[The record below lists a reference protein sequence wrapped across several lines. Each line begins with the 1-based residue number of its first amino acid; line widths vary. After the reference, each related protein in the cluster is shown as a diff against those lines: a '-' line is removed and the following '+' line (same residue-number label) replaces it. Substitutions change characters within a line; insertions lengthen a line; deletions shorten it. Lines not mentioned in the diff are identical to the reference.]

1 MRKSVLVSGS
11 NGQLG
16 RALQEAS
23 RFFPDLKI
31 DFLDRNQ
38 LDLSQIGTKGKKIAW
53 PKELLDT
60 HYDYY
65 IHAAAYT
72 AVDQA
77 EKDVKL
83 CFQVNALAVK
93 HLAEY
98 LSKKNT
104 KFIYISSDYVYHSLQ
119 NTPFTEKDLP
129 QPKGVYARSKLAGEE
144 AVKQTIADYLIF
156 RTSWVY
162 GEHGKNFVK
171 TMDRLGKERDE
182 INVVF
187 DQIGSPTWVYDLANM
202 LLTIIDNGKA
212 KKAKGIFN
220 YSNEGI
226 CSWYDF
232 ALSIMQYRGYSTKIF
247 PVRTTSFPLPAARP
261 QFSAMDKSHF
271 KETFGLDIPHWRE
284 SLHKCLNSLRD

>member
-1 MRKSVLVSGS
+1 MRKSILVSGS

-16 RALQEAS
+16 KALQEAS
-23 RFFPDLKI
+23 LHFPDLKI
-31 DFLDRNQ
+31 DFLDRYQ
-38 LDLSQIGTKGKKIAW
+38 LDLSQIGTKGEEIAW
-53 PKELLDT
+53 PNELLGT
-60 HYDYY
+60 RYDYY

-77 EKDVKL
+77 EKEAKL

-93 HLAEY
+93 HLAQY
-98 LSKKNT
+98 LSLKNT

-119 NTPFTEKDLP
+119 NTPFIEKDLP

-144 AVKQTIADYLIF
+144 AVKQNSSDYLIF

-171 TMDRLGKERDE
+171 TMDRLAKERKE

-212 KKAKGIFN
+212 GEAKGIFN

-232 ALSIMQYRGYSTKIF
+232 ALSVMQFRGHSTKIT
-247 PVRTTSFPLPAARP
+247 PVRTTSFPLPAPRP
-261 QFSAMDKSHF
+261 PFSAMDKSHF
-271 KETFGLDIPHWRE
+271 KEVFGLDISHWRDA
-284 SLHKCLNSLRD
+284 LQKCLNRFYD

>member
-16 RALQEAS
+16 KALQAAS
-23 RFFPDLKI
+23 MLFPSLKI
-31 DFLDRNQ
+31 DFLDRGQ
-38 LDLSQIGTKGKKIAW
+38 LDISRIGTKGEETAW
-53 PKELLDT
+53 PKSLLET
-60 HYDYY
+60 QYDYY

-72 AVDQA
+72 AVDEA
-77 EKDVKL
+77 EREVKL
-83 CFQVNALAVK
+83 CFQVNALAVR
-93 HLAEY
+93 HLAQFF
-98 LSKKNT
+98 SSTKT
-104 KFIYISSDYVYHSLQ
+104 KFIYISSDYVYHSSQ

-144 AVKQTIADYLIF
+144 AVKQNSSDYLIF

-162 GEHGKNFVK
+162 GEDGKNFVK

-182 INVVF
+182 ISVVF
-187 DQIGSPTWVYDLANM
+187 DQIGSPTWAHDLANM

-212 KKAKGIFN
+212 KETKGLFN

-232 ALSIMQYRGYSTKIF
+232 ALSVMQYRGHTTEII
-247 PVRTTSFPLPAARP
+247 PVRTTSFPLPAPRP
-261 QFSAMDKSHF
+261 AFSAMDKSHF
-271 KETFGLDIPHWRE
+271 KEVFGLGIPHWRD
-284 SLHKCLNSLRD
+284 SLQKCLDRFCD

>member
-1 MRKSVLVSGS
+1 MRKSILVSGS

-16 RALQEAS
+16 KALQEAS
-23 RFFPDLKI
+23 LHFPDLKI
-31 DFLDRNQ
+31 DFLDRYQ
-38 LDLSQIGTKGKKIAW
+38 LDLSQIGTKGEEIAW
-53 PKELLDT
+53 PNELLGT
-60 HYDYY
+60 RYDYY

-77 EKDVKL
+77 EKEAKL

-93 HLAEY
+93 HLAQY
-98 LSKKNT
+98 LSLKNT

-144 AVKQTIADYLIF
+144 AVKQNSSDYLIF

-171 TMDRLGKERDE
+171 TMDRLAKERKE

-212 KKAKGIFN
+212 GEAKGIFN

-232 ALSIMQYRGYSTKIF
+232 ALSIMQFRGHSTKIT
-247 PVRTTSFPLPAARP
+247 PVRTTSFPLPATRP
-261 QFSAMDKSHF
+261 PFSAMDKSHF
-271 KETFGLDIPHWRE
+271 KEVFGLDISHWRDA
-284 SLHKCLNSLRD
+284 LQKCLNRFYD

>member
-16 RALQEAS
+16 KALQEAS
-23 RFFPDLKI
+23 LHFPDLKI
-31 DFLDRNQ
+31 DFLDRYQ
-38 LDLSQIGTKGKKIAW
+38 LDLSHIGTKGEEISW
-53 PKELLDT
+53 PNELLGT

-77 EKDVKL
+77 EKEVKL
-83 CFQVNALAVK
+83 CFQVNAMSVK
-93 HLAEY
+93 HLAQY
-98 LSKKNT
+98 LSLKNT

-119 NTPFTEKDLP
+119 NTPFIEKDLP

-144 AVKQTIADYLIF
+144 AVKQNSTDYLIF

-171 TMDRLGKERDE
+171 TMDRLGKEREE

-212 KKAKGIFN
+212 GEAKGIFN

-232 ALSIMQYRGYSTKIF
+232 ALSIMQFRGHSTKIT
-247 PVRTTSFPLPAARP
+247 PVRTTSFPLPAPRP
-261 QFSAMDKSHF
+261 PFSAMDKSHF
-271 KETFGLDIPHWRE
+271 KEVFGLDIPHWRAA
-284 SLHKCLNSLRD
+284 LQKCLNRFHD

>member
-23 RFFPDLKI
+23 LFFPNLKI
-31 DFLDRNQ
+31 DFLDRGQ
-38 LDLSQIGTKGKKIAW
+38 LDLSQIGTKGEKIAW

-77 EKDVKL
+77 EKEVKL

-93 HLAEY
+93 HLAQY
-98 LSKKNT
+98 LYLKNT

-144 AVKQTIADYLIF
+144 AVKQNSADYLIF

-171 TMDRLGKERDE
+171 TMDRLGREREE

-212 KKAKGIFN
+212 QKAKGIFN

-261 QFSAMDKSHF
+261 PFSAMDKSHF

-284 SLHKCLNSLRD
+284 SLHKCLNSFSD

>member
-23 RFFPDLKI
+23 LFFPDLKI
-31 DFLDRNQ
+31 DFLDRGQ
-38 LDLSQIGTKGKKIAW
+38 LDLSQIGTKGEKIAW

-93 HLAEY
+93 HLAQY
-98 LSKKNT
+98 LSSKNT

-144 AVKQTIADYLIF
+144 AVKQNSADYLIF

-171 TMDRLGKERDE
+171 TMDRLGREREE

-212 KKAKGIFN
+212 GEAKGIFN

-232 ALSIMQYRGYSTKIF
+232 ALSIMQYREYSTKIF

-261 QFSAMDKSHF
+261 PFSAMDKSHF

-284 SLHKCLNSLRD
+284 SLHKCLNSFSD

>member
-23 RFFPDLKI
+23 LFFADLKI
-31 DFLDRNQ
+31 DFLDRGQ
-38 LDLSQIGTKGKKIAW
+38 LDLSQIGTKGEKIAW

-93 HLAEY
+93 HLAQY
-98 LSKKNT
+98 LSSKNT

-144 AVKQTIADYLIF
+144 AVKQNSADYLIF

-171 TMDRLGKERDE
+171 TMDRLGREREE

-212 KKAKGIFN
+212 GEAKGIFN

-261 QFSAMDKSHF
+261 PFSAMDKSHF

-284 SLHKCLNSLRD
+284 SLHKCLNSFSD

>member
-1 MRKSVLVSGS
+1 MSKSVLVSGS

-23 RFFPDLKI
+23 LLFPDLKI
-31 DFLDRNQ
+31 DFLDRSQ
-38 LDLSQIGTKGKKIAW
+38 LDFSEIGTKGEEITW
-53 PKELLDT
+53 PNELLDT

-93 HLAEY
+93 HLAQY
-98 LSKKNT
+98 LSSKNT

-119 NTPFTEKDLP
+119 NTPFTEMDLP

-144 AVKQTIADYLIF
+144 AVKQNSADYLIF

-171 TMDRLGKERDE
+171 TMDRLGREREE

-212 KKAKGIFN
+212 KEAKGIFN

-261 QFSAMDKSHF
+261 PFSAMDKSHF

-284 SLHKCLNSLRD
+284 SLHKCLNSFSD

>member
-16 RALQEAS
+16 KALQEAS
-23 RFFPDLKI
+23 LHFPDLKI
-31 DFLDRNQ
+31 DFLDRYQ
-38 LDLSQIGTKGKKIAW
+38 LDLSHIGTKGEEIAW
-53 PKELLDT
+53 PNELLGT

-77 EKDVKL
+77 EKEVKL
-83 CFQVNALAVK
+83 CFQVNAMSVK
-93 HLAEY
+93 HLAQY
-98 LSKKNT
+98 LSLKNT

-119 NTPFTEKDLP
+119 NTPFIEKDLP

-144 AVKQTIADYLIF
+144 AVKQNSSDYLIF

-171 TMDRLGKERDE
+171 TMDRLGKEKEE

-212 KKAKGIFN
+212 GEAKGIFN

-232 ALSIMQYRGYSTKIF
+232 ALSIMQFRGHSTKIT
-247 PVRTTSFPLPAARP
+247 PVRTTSFPLPAPRP
-261 QFSAMDKSHF
+261 PFSAMDKSHF
-271 KETFGLDIPHWRE
+271 KEVFGLDIPHWRDA
-284 SLHKCLNSLRD
+284 LQKCLIRFYD

>member
-16 RALQEAS
+16 KALQEAS
-23 RFFPDLKI
+23 LHFPDLKI
-31 DFLDRNQ
+31 DFLDRYQ
-38 LDLSQIGTKGKKIAW
+38 LDLSQIGTKGEEIAW
-53 PKELLDT
+53 PNELLGT

-77 EKDVKL
+77 EKEVKL
-83 CFQVNALAVK
+83 CFQVNAMSVK
-93 HLAEY
+93 HLAQY
-98 LSKKNT
+98 LSLKNT

-119 NTPFTEKDLP
+119 NTPFIEKDLP

-144 AVKQTIADYLIF
+144 AVKQNSGDYLIF

-171 TMDRLGKERDE
+171 TMDRLGKEREE

-212 KKAKGIFN
+212 GEAKGIFN

-232 ALSIMQYRGYSTKIF
+232 ALSIMQFRGHSTKIT
-247 PVRTTSFPLPAARP
+247 PVRTTSFPLPAPRP
-261 QFSAMDKSHF
+261 PFSAMDKSHF
-271 KETFGLDIPHWRE
+271 KEVFGLDIPHWRAA
-284 SLHKCLNSLRD
+284 LQKCLNRFHD

>member
-16 RALQEAS
+16 KALQEAS
-23 RFFPDLKI
+23 LHFPDLKI
-31 DFLDRNQ
+31 DFLDRYQ
-38 LDLSQIGTKGKKIAW
+38 LDLSQIGTKGEEIAW
-53 PKELLDT
+53 PNELLGT

-83 CFQVNALAVK
+83 CFQVNAMSVK
-93 HLAEY
+93 HLAQY
-98 LSKKNT
+98 LSLKNT

-144 AVKQTIADYLIF
+144 AVKQNSADYLIF

-171 TMDRLGKERDE
+171 TMDRLGKEREE

-187 DQIGSPTWVYDLANM
+187 DQIGSPTWVFDLANM

-212 KKAKGIFN
+212 GEAKGIFN

-232 ALSIMQYRGYSTKIF
+232 ALSIMQFRGHSAKIT
-247 PVRTTSFPLPAARP
+247 PVRTTSFPLPAPRP
-261 QFSAMDKSHF
+261 PFSAMDKSHF
-271 KETFGLDIPHWRE
+271 KEVFGLDIPHWRAA
-284 SLHKCLNSLRD
+284 LQKCLNRFHD

>member
-16 RALQEAS
+16 KALHEAS
-23 RFFPDLKI
+23 LLFPDLKI
-31 DFLDRNQ
+31 DFLDRDQ
-38 LDLSQIGTKGKKIAW
+38 LDLSQIGTKGEEIAW
-53 PKELLDT
+53 PKELLET
-60 HYDYY
+60 RYDYY

-77 EKDVKL
+77 EKEAKT
-83 CFQVNALAVK
+83 CFQINALSVK
-93 HLAEY
+93 HLVQFFS
-98 LSKKNT
+98 LKNT

-144 AVKQTIADYLIF
+144 AVKQNCSDYLIF

-162 GEHGKNFVK
+162 GEYGKNFVK
-171 TMDRLGKERDE
+171 TMDRLGRERDE
-182 INVVF
+182 LNVVF

-202 LLTIIDNGKA
+202 LLTIIDSGKA
-212 KKAKGIFN
+212 KEIKGIFN

-232 ALSIMQYRGYSTKIF
+232 ALSIMQYRGYSTKII
-247 PVRTTSFPLPAARP
+247 PVRTTAFPLPAPRP
-261 QFSAMDKSHF
+261 PFSAMDKSHF
-271 KETFGLDIPHWRE
+271 KEIFGIDIPHWRDA
-284 SLHKCLNSLRD
+284 LHKCLNSFGD

>member
-1 MRKSVLVSGS
+1 MSKSVLVSGS

-16 RALQEAS
+16 RALKEAS
-23 RFFPDLKI
+23 LLFPDLKI

-38 LDLSQIGTKGKKIAW
+38 LDLSQIGTKGEEIAW

-60 HYDYY
+60 QYDYY

-77 EKDVKL
+77 EKEVKL

-93 HLAEY
+93 HLAQY
-98 LSKKNT
+98 LSSKNT

-144 AVKQTIADYLIF
+144 AVKQNSADYLIF

-171 TMDRLGKERDE
+171 TMDRLGREREE

-212 KKAKGIFN
+212 KETKGIFN

-247 PVRTTSFPLPAARP
+247 PVRTTAFPLPAPRP
-261 QFSAMDKSHF
+261 PFSAMDKSHI
-271 KETFGLDIPHWRE
+271 KEVFGLDIPHWRDA
-284 SLHKCLNSLRD
+284 LQKCLNRFRD

>member
-98 LSKKNT
+98 LSTKNT

-187 DQIGSPTWVYDLANM
+187 DQIGSPTWVYDLAKM
-202 LLTIIDNGKA
+202 LLIIIDNGKA
-212 KKAKGIFN
+212 KETIGIFN

-232 ALSIMQYRGYSTKIF
+232 ALSVMQFRGYSTKIF
-247 PVRTTSFPLPAARP
+247 PVRTTAFPLPAPRP
-261 QFSAMDKSHF
+261 AFSVMDKSHF

>member
-23 RFFPDLKI
+23 LFFPDLKI

-38 LDLSQIGTKGKKIAW
+38 LDLSQIGTKGKEIAW
-53 PKELLDT
+53 PKELLENR
-60 HYDYY
+60 YDYY

-77 EKDVKL
+77 EKEVKL

-93 HLAEY
+93 HLAQY
-98 LSKKNT
+98 LSSKNT

-144 AVKQTIADYLIF
+144 AVKQNSADYLIF

-232 ALSIMQYRGYSTKIF
+232 ALSIMQYRGYSTKIT
-247 PVRTTSFPLPAARP
+247 PVRTTAFPLPAPRP
-261 QFSAMDKSHF
+261 AFSAMDKSYF
-271 KETFGLDIPHWRE
+271 KEVFGLDIPHWRDA
-284 SLHKCLNSLRD
+284 LQKCLNRFRD

>member
-1 MRKSVLVSGS
+1 MSKSILVSGS

-16 RALQEAS
+16 KALQEAS
-23 RFFPDLKI
+23 LFFPDLKV
-31 DFLDRNQ
+31 DFLDRGQ
-38 LDLSQIGTKGKKIAW
+38 LDLSQIGTKGEKIAW

-77 EKDVKL
+77 EKEVKL

-93 HLAEY
+93 HLAQY
-98 LSKKNT
+98 LSSKNT

-144 AVKQTIADYLIF
+144 AVKQNSADYLIF

-202 LLTIIDNGKA
+202 VLTIIDNGKA
-212 KKAKGIFN
+212 REAKGIFN

-232 ALSIMQYRGYSTKIF
+232 ALSIMQYRGY
-247 PVRTTSFPLPAARP
+247 
-261 QFSAMDKSHF
+261 
-271 KETFGLDIPHWRE
+271 
-284 SLHKCLNSLRD
+284 

>member
-16 RALQEAS
+16 KALQEAS
-23 RFFPDLKI
+23 LHFPDLKI
-31 DFLDRNQ
+31 DFLDRYQ
-38 LDLSQIGTKGKKIAW
+38 LDLSQIGTKGEEIAW
-53 PKELLDT
+53 PNELLGT

-83 CFQVNALAVK
+83 CFQVNAMSVK
-93 HLAEY
+93 HLAQY
-98 LSKKNT
+98 LSLKNT

-144 AVKQTIADYLIF
+144 AVKQNSADYLIF

-171 TMDRLGKERDE
+171 TMDRFGKEREE

-212 KKAKGIFN
+212 GEAKGIFN

-232 ALSIMQYRGYSTKIF
+232 ALSIMQFRGHSTKIT
-247 PVRTTSFPLPAARP
+247 PVRTTSFPLPAPRP
-261 QFSAMDKSHF
+261 PFSAMDKSHF
-271 KETFGLDIPHWRE
+271 KEVFGLDIPHWRAA
-284 SLHKCLNSLRD
+284 LQKCLNRFHD

>member
-16 RALQEAS
+16 KALKEAS
-23 RFFPDLKI
+23 ILFPYLKI
-31 DFLDRNQ
+31 DFLDRGQ
-38 LDLSQIGTKGKKIAW
+38 LDFSQIGTKGEEITW
-53 PKELLDT
+53 PNELLDT

-77 EKDVKL
+77 EKEVKL

-93 HLAEY
+93 HLAQY
-98 LSKKNT
+98 LSSKNT

-144 AVKQTIADYLIF
+144 AVKQNSADYLIF

-171 TMDRLGKERDE
+171 TMDRLGKEREE

-212 KKAKGIFN
+212 EEAKGIFN

-232 ALSIMQYRGYSTKIF
+232 ALSIMHYRGYSTKIF
-247 PVRTTSFPLPAARP
+247 PVRTTAFPLPAPRP
-261 QFSAMDKSHF
+261 PFSVMDKSHI
-271 KETFGLDIPHWRE
+271 KEVFGLDIPHWRDA
-284 SLHKCLNSLRD
+284 LQKCLNRFSD

>member
-1 MRKSVLVSGS
+1 LRKSVLVSGS

-23 RFFPDLKI
+23 LLFPDLKI

-38 LDLSQIGTKGKKIAW
+38 LDLSQIGTKGEEITW
-53 PKELLDT
+53 PNELLDT

-77 EKDVKL
+77 EKEVKL

-93 HLAEY
+93 HLAQY
-98 LSKKNT
+98 LSSKNT

-144 AVKQTIADYLIF
+144 AVKQNSADYLIF

-171 TMDRLGKERDE
+171 TMDRLGKEREE

-261 QFSAMDKSHF
+261 PFSAMDKSHF

-284 SLHKCLNSLRD
+284 SLHKCLNRFSD

>member
-23 RFFPDLKI
+23 LFFPDLKI
-31 DFLDRNQ
+31 DFLDRGQ
-38 LDLSQIGTKGKKIAW
+38 LDLSQIGTKGEKIAW

-77 EKDVKL
+77 EKEVKL

-93 HLAEY
+93 HLAQY
-98 LSKKNT
+98 LSSKNT

-144 AVKQTIADYLIF
+144 AVKQNSADYLIF

-171 TMDRLGKERDE
+171 TMDRLGREREE

-212 KKAKGIFN
+212 GEAKGIFN

-232 ALSIMQYRGYSTKIF
+232 ALSIMQYREYSTKIF

-261 QFSAMDKSHF
+261 PFSAMDKSHF

-284 SLHKCLNSLRD
+284 SLHKCLNSFSD

>member
-23 RFFPDLKI
+23 LFFPDLKI
-31 DFLDRNQ
+31 DFLDRGQ
-38 LDLSQIGTKGKKIAW
+38 LDLSQIGTKGEKIAW

-93 HLAEY
+93 HLAQY
-98 LSKKNT
+98 LSSKNT

-144 AVKQTIADYLIF
+144 AVKQNSADYLIF

-171 TMDRLGKERDE
+171 TMDRLGREREE

-212 KKAKGIFN
+212 GEAKGIFN

-261 QFSAMDKSHF
+261 PFSAMDKSHF

-284 SLHKCLNSLRD
+284 SLHKCLNSFSD

>member
-23 RFFPDLKI
+23 LFFPDLKI

-38 LDLSQIGTKGKKIAW
+38 LDLSQIGTKGEKIAW

-93 HLAEY
+93 HLAQY
-98 LSKKNT
+98 LSSKNT

-144 AVKQTIADYLIF
+144 AVKQNSADYLIF

-171 TMDRLGKERDE
+171 TMDRLGREREE

-212 KKAKGIFN
+212 GEAKGIFN

-261 QFSAMDKSHF
+261 PFSAMDKSHF

-284 SLHKCLNSLRD
+284 SLHKCLNSFSD

>member
-16 RALQEAS
+16 KALQEAS
-23 RFFPDLKI
+23 LHFPDLKI
-31 DFLDRNQ
+31 DFLDRYQ
-38 LDLSQIGTKGKKIAW
+38 LDLSQIGTKGVEIAW
-53 PKELLDT
+53 PNELLGT

-83 CFQVNALAVK
+83 CFQVNAMSVK
-93 HLAEY
+93 HLAQY
-98 LSKKNT
+98 LSLKNT

-144 AVKQTIADYLIF
+144 AVKQNSSDYLIF

-171 TMDRLGKERDE
+171 TMDRLGKEREE

-212 KKAKGIFN
+212 GEAKGIFN

-232 ALSIMQYRGYSTKIF
+232 ALSIMQFRGHSTKIT
-247 PVRTTSFPLPAARP
+247 PVRTTSFPLPAPRP
-261 QFSAMDKSHF
+261 PFSAMDKSHF
-271 KETFGLDIPHWRE
+271 KEVFGLDIPHWRAA
-284 SLHKCLNSLRD
+284 LQKCLNRFHD

>member
-16 RALQEAS
+16 KALQEAS
-23 RFFPDLKI
+23 LHFPDLKI
-31 DFLDRNQ
+31 DFLDRYQ
-38 LDLSQIGTKGKKIAW
+38 LDLSHIGTKGEEISW
-53 PKELLDT
+53 PNELLGT

-72 AVDQA
+72 AVDQD

-83 CFQVNALAVK
+83 CFQVNAMSVK
-93 HLAEY
+93 HLAQY
-98 LSKKNT
+98 LSLKNT

-144 AVKQTIADYLIF
+144 AVKQNSADYLIF

-171 TMDRLGKERDE
+171 TMDRLGKEREE

-212 KKAKGIFN
+212 GEAKGIFN

-232 ALSIMQYRGYSTKIF
+232 ALSIMQFRGHSTKIT
-247 PVRTTSFPLPAARP
+247 PVRTTSFPLPAPRP
-261 QFSAMDKSHF
+261 PFSAMDKSHF
-271 KETFGLDIPHWRE
+271 KEVFGLDIPHWRDA
-284 SLHKCLNSLRD
+284 LQKCLNRFYD

>member
-16 RALQEAS
+16 KALQEAS
-23 RFFPDLKI
+23 LHFPDLKI
-31 DFLDRNQ
+31 DFLDRHQ
-38 LDLSQIGTKGKKIAW
+38 LDLSQIGTKGKEIAW
-53 PKELLDT
+53 PKELLET
-60 HYDYY
+60 RYDYY

-77 EKDVKL
+77 EKEVKL
-83 CFQVNALAVK
+83 CFQVNALAIK
-93 HLAEY
+93 HLAQY
-98 LSKKNT
+98 LSSKNT

-144 AVKQTIADYLIF
+144 AVKQNSADYLIF

-171 TMDRLGKERDE
+171 TMDKLAKERDE

-212 KKAKGIFN
+212 KEAKGIYN

-247 PVRTTSFPLPAARP
+247 PVRTASFPLPAPRP
-261 QFSAMDKSHF
+261 SFSAMDKSYF
-271 KETFGLDIPHWRE
+271 KEVFGLDILHWRDA
-284 SLHKCLNSLRD
+284 LQKCLNRFYD

>member
-1 MRKSVLVSGS
+1 MSKSVLVSGS

-16 RALQEAS
+16 RALKEAS
-23 RFFPDLKI
+23 LLFPDLKI

-38 LDLSQIGTKGKKIAW
+38 LDLSQIGTKGEEIAW

-60 HYDYY
+60 QYDYY

-77 EKDVKL
+77 EKEVKL

-93 HLAEY
+93 HLAQY
-98 LSKKNT
+98 LSSKNT

-144 AVKQTIADYLIF
+144 AVKLNSADYLIF

-171 TMDRLGKERDE
+171 TMDRLGREREE

-212 KKAKGIFN
+212 GEAKGIFN

-261 QFSAMDKSHF
+261 PFSAMDKSHF

-284 SLHKCLNSLRD
+284 SLHKCLNSFSD

>member
-1 MRKSVLVSGS
+1 MSKSILVSGS

-16 RALQEAS
+16 KALQEAS
-23 RFFPDLKI
+23 LFFPDLKV
-31 DFLDRNQ
+31 DFLDRGQ
-38 LDLSQIGTKGKKIAW
+38 LDLSQIGTKGEKIAW

-77 EKDVKL
+77 EKEVKL

-93 HLAEY
+93 HLAQY
-98 LSKKNT
+98 LSSKNT

-144 AVKQTIADYLIF
+144 AVKQNSADYLIF

-171 TMDRLGKERDE
+171 TMDRLGREREE

-261 QFSAMDKSHF
+261 PFSAMDKSHF

-284 SLHKCLNSLRD
+284 SLHKCLNSFSD

>member
-1 MRKSVLVSGS
+1 LRKSVLVSGS

-23 RFFPDLKI
+23 LFFPDLKI
-31 DFLDRNQ
+31 DFLDRGQ
-38 LDLSQIGTKGKKIAW
+38 LDLSQIGTKGEKIAW

-93 HLAEY
+93 HLAQY
-98 LSKKNT
+98 LSSKNT

-144 AVKQTIADYLIF
+144 AVKQNSADYLIF

-171 TMDRLGKERDE
+171 TMDRLGREREE

-212 KKAKGIFN
+212 GEAKGIFN

-261 QFSAMDKSHF
+261 PFSAMDKSYF

-284 SLHKCLNSLRD
+284 SLHKCLNSFSD

>member
-16 RALQEAS
+16 KALKEAS
-23 RFFPDLKI
+23 ILFPDLKI
-31 DFLDRNQ
+31 DFLDRGQ
-38 LDLSQIGTKGKKIAW
+38 LDFSQIGTKGEEITW
-53 PKELLDT
+53 PNELLDT

-77 EKDVKL
+77 EKEVKL
-83 CFQVNALAVK
+83 CYQVNALAVK
-93 HLAEY
+93 HLAKY
-98 LSKKNT
+98 LSSKNT

-144 AVKQTIADYLIF
+144 AVKQNSADYLIF

-171 TMDRLGKERDE
+171 TMDRLGREREE

-212 KKAKGIFN
+212 EEAKGIFN

-247 PVRTTSFPLPAARP
+247 PVRTTAFPLPAPRP
-261 QFSAMDKSHF
+261 PFSAMDKSHF
-271 KETFGLDIPHWRE
+271 KEVFGLDIPHWRDA
-284 SLHKCLNSLRD
+284 LQKCLNRFSD

>member
-11 NGQLG
+11 TGQLG

-23 RFFPDLKI
+23 LLFPDLKI

-38 LDLSQIGTKGKKIAW
+38 LDLSQIGTKGEEIAW

-60 HYDYY
+60 QYDYY

-77 EKDVKL
+77 EKEVKL
-83 CFQVNALAVK
+83 SFQVNALAVK
-93 HLAEY
+93 HLAQY
-98 LSKKNT
+98 LSSKNT

-144 AVKQTIADYLIF
+144 AVKQNSADYLIF

-171 TMDRLGKERDE
+171 TMDRLAKEREE

-212 KKAKGIFN
+212 KEIKGIFN

-261 QFSAMDKSHF
+261 PFSAMDKSHF

-284 SLHKCLNSLRD
+284 SLHKCLNSFSY

>member
-1 MRKSVLVSGS
+1 MSKSVLVSGS

-16 RALQEAS
+16 RALKEAS
-23 RFFPDLKI
+23 LLFPDLKI

-38 LDLSQIGTKGKKIAW
+38 LDLSQIGAKGEEIAW
-53 PKELLDT
+53 PNELLGT
-60 HYDYY
+60 RYDYY

-77 EKDVKL
+77 EKEAKL

-93 HLAEY
+93 HLAQY
-98 LSKKNT
+98 LSSKNT

-144 AVKQTIADYLIF
+144 AVKQNSADYLIF

-171 TMDRLGKERDE
+171 TMDRLGREREE

-212 KKAKGIFN
+212 KETKGIFN
-220 YSNEGI
+220 YSNEGM

-247 PVRTTSFPLPAARP
+247 PVRTTAFPLPAPRP
-261 QFSAMDKSHF
+261 PFSAMDKSHF
-271 KETFGLDIPHWRE
+271 KEVFGLDIPHWRDA
-284 SLHKCLNSLRD
+284 LQKCLIRFCD

>member
-1 MRKSVLVSGS
+1 MSKSILVSGS

-16 RALQEAS
+16 KALQEAS
-23 RFFPDLKI
+23 LFFPDLKV
-31 DFLDRNQ
+31 DFLDRGQ
-38 LDLSQIGTKGKKIAW
+38 LDLSQIGTKGEKIAW

-77 EKDVKL
+77 EKEVKL

-93 HLAEY
+93 HLAQY
-98 LSKKNT
+98 LSSKNT

-144 AVKQTIADYLIF
+144 AVKQNSADYLIF

-171 TMDRLGKERDE
+171 TMDRLGREREE

-212 KKAKGIFN
+212 GEAKGIFN

-247 PVRTTSFPLPAARP
+247 PVRTTAFPLPAPRP
-261 QFSAMDKSHF
+261 PFSAMDKSYF
-271 KETFGLDIPHWRE
+271 KEVFGLDIPHWRE
-284 SLHKCLNSLRD
+284 SLHKCLNRFSD